1 MSVGRSRR
9 SVRSFGSLRSV
20 ESLIVRALAL
30 LLVLGA
36 SSRASAA
43 ELRVVTFNVAMGAAF
58 RKPFT
63 GLIRGTFEEN
73 PHLTRFDVI
82 GLQEAC
88 LNERGPID
96 VFRGVMQR
104 AHGRVYEH
112 VFRADS
118 NSRESCQKAQ
128 VILSRYPMRARGG
141 FLLPFVGAR
150 RSAAW
155 ADLDVAGE
163 TLRVYDVHLSNRSSG
178 NYKPLR
184 GREAQAR
191 VVLAHWLA
199 ARAKNPKARGIILGD
214 FNSLGNIW
222 EPHKPEPAISLISRH
237 LTPSLLKFRP
247 TMWVPYKTD
256 WIFSSGLRLKKSH
269 VVPTAYSDHFVVVAD
284 YEI

>member
-1 MSVGRSRR
+1 MRRKRR
-9 SVRSFGSLRSV
+9 SLRSFGPV
-20 ESLIVRALAL
+20 IVAVLAILYVVGAARPARAAD
-30 LLVLGA
+30 
-36 SSRASAA
+36 
-43 ELRVVTFNVAMGAAF
+43 LRVVTFNIAMGAAF

-73 PHLTRFDVI
+73 PHLARFDVI

-112 VFRADS
+112 AFRADPG
-118 NSRESCQKAQ
+118 SREPCQKAQ
-128 VILSRYPMRARGG
+128 VILSRYPIRARGG

-155 ADLDVAGE
+155 VDLNVGGE
-163 TLRVYDVHLSNRSSG
+163 TVRVYDVHLSNRSSK

-191 VVLAHWLA
+191 VVLLHWLA
-199 ARAKNPKARGIILGD
+199 ERARSPKMRGIVLGD
-214 FNSLGNIW
+214 FNSIGNVW
-222 EPHKPEPAISLISRH
+222 QPHKPEPAISLLSRH
-237 LTPSLLKFRP
+237 LTPSLLKFHS

-256 WIFSSGLRLKKSH
+256 WIFSSGLKLKKSQ
-269 VVPTAYSDHFVVVAD
+269 VIPTVYSDHFVVVAD
-284 YEI
+284 YFF

>member
-1 MSVGRSRR
+1 MRHARR
-9 SVRSFGSLRSV
+9 SLRSFGPV
-20 ESLIVRALAL
+20 VVAALAL
-30 LLVLGA
+30 LGLIGA
-36 SSRASAA
+36 ARPARAAD
-43 ELRVVTFNVAMGAAF
+43 LRVVTFNIAMGAAF
-58 RKPFT
+58 QKPFT

-73 PHLTRFDVI
+73 PHLARFDVI

-112 VFRADS
+112 AFRADPS
-118 NSRESCQKAQ
+118 SREPCQKAQ
-128 VILSRYPMRARGG
+128 VILSRYPIRARGG

-155 ADLDVAGE
+155 ADLNVGSE
-163 TLRVYDVHLSNRSSG
+163 TVRVYDVHLSNRSSK

-191 VVLAHWLA
+191 VVLLHWLA
-199 ARAKNPKARGIILGD
+199 ERARNPKTRGIVLGD
-214 FNSLGNIW
+214 FNSIGNVW
-222 EPHKPEPAISLISRH
+222 QPHKPEPAISLLSRH
-237 LTPSLLKFRP
+237 LTPSLLKFHS

-256 WIFSSGLRLKKSH
+256 WIFSSGLKLKKSH
-269 VVPTAYSDHFVVVAD
+269 IVPTVYSDHFVVVAD
-284 YEI
+284 YFF

>member
-1 MSVGRSRR
+1 MRRARR
-9 SVRSFGSLRSV
+9 SLRRFGPVVVAL
-20 ESLIVRALAL
+20 LAL
-30 LLVLGA
+30 LIVIGA
-36 SSRASAA
+36 SRTAEAA
-43 ELRVVTFNVAMGAAF
+43 NLRVVTFNIAMGAAF
-58 RKPFT
+58 RAPFT

-73 PHLTRFDVI
+73 THLARFDVI
-82 GLQEAC
+82 GLQEVC
-88 LNERGPID
+88 LNERGPIE

-112 VFRADS
+112 AFRADP
-118 NSRESCQKAQ
+118 NSREPCQKAQ
-128 VILSRYPMRARGG
+128 VILSRYPIQTRGG

-155 ADLDVAGE
+155 VDLNVGGE
-163 TLRVYDVHLSNRSSG
+163 TVRVYAVHLSNRSSK

-191 VVLAHWLA
+191 VVLLHWLA
-199 ARAKNPKARGIILGD
+199 ERVRNPKTRGIILGD
-214 FNSLGNIW
+214 FNSIGNVW
-222 EPHKPEPAISLISRH
+222 QPHKPEPAISLLSRH
-237 LTPSLLKFRP
+237 LTPSLLKFHS

-284 YEI
+284 YLF

>member
-1 MSVGRSRR
+1 MRR
-9 SVRSFGSLRSV
+9 ATTLRRFGPV
-20 ESLIVRALAL
+20 VVAALAL
-30 LLVLGA
+30 LLLVAAA
-36 SSRASAA
+36 SSARAA
-43 ELRVVTFNVAMGAAF
+43 ELRVVTFNIAMGAAF

-73 PHLTRFDVI
+73 PHLARFDVI

-112 VFRADS
+112 AFRADPM
-118 NSRESCQKAQ
+118 SREPCQKAQ
-128 VILSRYPMRARGG
+128 VILSRYPMRTRGG

-155 ADLDVAGE
+155 ADLDVGGE
-163 TLRVYDVHLSNRSSG
+163 TVRVYDVHLSNRSSK

-191 VVLAHWLA
+191 VVLSHWLA
-199 ARAKNPKARGIILGD
+199 TRARNPKTRGIILGD
-214 FNSLGNIW
+214 FNSIGNVW
-222 EPHKPEPAISLISRH
+222 QPHRPEPAISLLSRY
-237 LTPSLLKFRP
+237 LTPSLLKFHS

-256 WIFSSGLRLKKSH
+256 WIFSSGLKLKKSQ
-269 VVPTAYSDHFVVVAD
+269 VIPTAYSDHFVVVAD
-284 YEI
+284 YLF

>member
-1 MSVGRSRR
+1 MRRARSARWR
-9 SVRSFGSLRSV
+9 FGP
-20 ESLIVRALAL
+20 ALYAAIAL
-30 LLVLGA
+30 LLVLGV
-36 SSRASAA
+36 SRRAHAA

-73 PHLTRFDVI
+73 QHLARFDVI

-88 LNERGPID
+88 LNRRGPID

-112 VFRADS
+112 AFRADP
-118 NSRESCQKAQ
+118 NSREPCQKAQ
-128 VILSRYPMRARGG
+128 VILSRYPIRAQGG
-141 FLLPFVGAR
+141 FLLPFVGAG

-155 ADLDVAGE
+155 ADLGVGG
-163 TLRVYDVHLSNRSSG
+163 TTVRVYDVHFSNRSSL

-191 VVLAHWLA
+191 VVLNHWLA
-199 ARAKNPKARGIILGD
+199 ERARNPKSRGIILGD
-214 FNSLGNIW
+214 FNTLGNVW
-222 EPHKPEPAISLISRH
+222 QPHKPEPAISLLSRH

-256 WIFSSGLRLKKSH
+256 WIFASGLRLKKSH

-284 YEI
+284 YAL

>member
-1 MSVGRSRR
+1 MRR
-9 SVRSFGSLRSV
+9 ARTCLRSFGPLV
-20 ESLIVRALAL
+20 AGALAL

-36 SSRASAA
+36 GRRASAT
-43 ELRVVTFNVAMGAAF
+43 ELRVVTFNIAMGAAF

-73 PHLTRFDVI
+73 PHLARFDVI

-104 AHGRVYEH
+104 AHGRVYEQ
-112 VFRADS
+112 VFRADP
-118 NSRESCQKAQ
+118 NSREPCRKAQ
-128 VILSRYPMRARGG
+128 VILSRYPIRARGG

-155 ADLDVAGE
+155 VDLDVLGE
-163 TLRVYDVHLSNRSSG
+163 TVRVYDVHFSNRSSG

-191 VVLAHWLA
+191 VLLAHWLA
-199 ARAKNPKARGIILGD
+199 ERAKNPRTRGIILGD

-222 EPHKPEPAISLISRH
+222 QPHKPEPAISLLSRH
-237 LTPSLLKFRP
+237 LTPSLLRFRP

-256 WIFSSGLRLKKSH
+256 WIFSSGLKLKKSH
-269 VVPTAYSDHFVVVAD
+269 VVPTAYSDHFVVMAD